1 MESLNKF
8 NGVGHWFLRLALAG
22 IFLYH
27 GILKFPMAGGLAKM
41 MGMPVIAVYML
52 ALMEIIGSLLILWGG
67 FGPDWA
73 SRVGGIL
80 FSIVML
86 GAIFMV
92 HAKHGWNSVSMNP
105 NKAAMGAE
113 FQTLIL
119 AASLFFVVKGN
130 TANGVTTTE

>member
-1 MESLNKF
+1 METLNKF
-8 NGVGHWFLRLALAG
+8 NGWGHWFLRLALAA

-27 GILKFPMAGGLAKM
+27 GLGKFPMAGGIAKM
-41 MGMPVIAVYML
+41 MGMPVIAVYLL
-52 ALMEIIGSLLILWGG
+52 ALMEIGGSLLILWGG
-67 FGPDWA
+67 AGPDWA
-73 SRVGGIL
+73 TRVGGIL

-92 HAKHGWNSVSMNP
+92 HAKNGWNSISMDP

-119 AASLFFVVKGN
+119 AVSLFFVVKGN
-130 TANGVTTTE
+130 TTNGVTATE